1 MISFAMQRL
10 LLSVVCLCAVLSA
23 LSEVRYDLTNTITA
37 TLTDSVLT
45 VEGYGAIPDY
55 TSSDDGK
62 CRPWVH
68 ARGKIKECYV
78 GEGITA
84 IGNNFMY
91 NSGNLRIVVLPE
103 TIVKIG
109 DNAFYGCINLRKI
122 NIPSSLQTIGR
133 WAFRSSKIT
142 DVYIPQSVDSIGLSV
157 FSECD
162 SIKSMTICNKYV
174 INRIPLLFNLE
185 SYHGSDWQE
194 YDYVSKAPK
203 IQKITL
209 LSDSIDLRKSWFR
222 QSNPRENGSYKRG
235 HEGYYVS
242 DVLKADTVI
251 VSNCEYLWVEDI
263 YGGNTVTNYPIF
275 GSAKVINLDLS
286 KLDIE
291 VFKKNSHYS
300 TLFSGLPVIEYC
312 GPYISPFNSFIGYKL
327 RIIKLND
334 GISVLPKQ
342 SIGEQSELKT
352 IYFPDGLLA
361 IEAGAMTKAYS
372 LTDIY
377 VDCKYPPVATDESIN
392 GVNYFAC
399 TLNVPSGSK
408 EYYKQAEFWKN
419 FYNINE
425 YDAEEASTE
434 QVVEKFSVSVDN
446 SRIII
451 NADDESDIRIYDS
464 YGISI
469 PYEHRD
475 NGIFMTPVLEKGIY
489 VVNVDGETIK
499 LLN

>member
-1 MISFAMQRL
+1 MQRL
-10 LLSVVCLCAVLSA
+10 LLSVVCLSGALSA

-37 TLTDSVLT
+37 TLTDSVLS
-45 VEGYGAIPDY
+45 VEGDGAVPDY

-91 NSGNLRIVVLPE
+91 NSGNLWNVVLPE
-103 TIVKIG
+103 TMVKIG
-109 DNAFYGCINLRKI
+109 DNAFYDCINLRKI

-133 WAFRSSKIT
+133 WAFRNSKIT
-142 DVYIPQSVDSIGLSV
+142 DVYIPQSVDSIGLRV
-157 FSECD
+157 FSKCD
-162 SIKSMTICNKYV
+162 SIRTMTFCNKYV

-185 SYHGSDWQE
+185 KYYGPYSDE
-194 YDYVSKAPK
+194 YDYVVGKAPQ

-209 LSDSIDLRKSWFR
+209 LSDSIDLRKSWFN

-235 HEGYYVS
+235 HEGYCAS
-242 DVLKADTVI
+242 ERDVLKADTVI

-263 YGGNTVTNYPIF
+263 YGENHVTTYPIF

-291 VFKKNSHYS
+291 SFKKNPHYS

-327 RIIKLND
+327 GIIKLND

-352 IYFPDGLLA
+352 IYFPEGLLA

-434 QVVEKFSVSVDN
+434 RVVEESSVSVDN
-446 SRIII
+446 SCIII
-451 NADDESDIRIYDS
+451 KADVDSDIRIYDS

-489 VVNVDGETIK
+489 VVSVDGKTIK